1 MTEERIRQYRHHKPN
16 ICLNEIGS
24 AVCTVFGLTEKELR
38 DRKDANYIA
47 RAMCLYLATMKTKTT
62 LRWYHEYFKGMRADE
77 VLNTSNLMRQLVK
90 KDKYLFN
97 QMELIIS
104 KVG

>member
-1 MTEERIRQYRHHKPN
+1 
-16 ICLNEIGS
+16 
-24 AVCTVFGLTEKELR
+24 
-38 DRKDANYIA
+38 
-47 RAMCLYLATMKTKTT
+47 MKTKTT

-77 VLNTSNLMRQLVK
+77 VLNTANLMRQLVK